1 MGLSRKLQWV
11 AIPFSVDLPDT
22 GIGRR
27 ILYHWAPREAGESLQ
42 LILYLCCGFFS
53 CLKPVVFFLYSLVPL
68 QLAATET
75 SSRASTVVKLRSQNG
90 FSSVKKSIIPVSLF
104 SGTPHLVCSDL
115 LSGTAPQVRLLLFIP
130 CPRPAVSLFAKEPW
144 SLILENSFRNQGL
157 SARCAQFDRSSSI
170 HPFLKHMPFPV
181 PSLDKTP
188 EQKRRM
194 KCK

>member
-1 MGLSRKLQWV
+1 MCPHFNHLM
-11 AIPFSVDLPDT
+11 
-22 GIGRR
+22 
-27 ILYHWAPREAGESLQ
+27 
-42 LILYLCCGFFS
+42 FFKHI
-53 CLKPVVFFLYSLVPL
+53 CTPAPL
-68 QLAATET
+68 QVLFQLLAATLPCLLCVLK
-75 SSRASTVVKLRSQNG
+75 SYLYFNDKLNHMVFSMVPVNQMMVVIID

-115 LSGTAPQVRLLLFIP
+115 LSGTAPQVRLLLYIP